1 MAGEAVVPEDDDL
14 GDALFLDAHPGWT
27 WETLQ
32 RTPEAVLLNMRA
44 LALARAG
51 RKQQQE
57 HLDELVMQARTVR
70 ELARAGRSVTH

>member
-32 RTPEAVLLNMRA
+32 RTPEPVLLYMRS
-44 LALARAG
+44 LALARAA

-57 HLDELVMQARTVR
+57 QLDELILQARTVR
-70 ELARAGRSVTH
+70 ELGRRNVTH